1 MRFPLTCA
9 VALLCL
15 LLLPTAVLCQRT
27 TSSPRGGVSTNTE
40 AQTAPWAPTAADL
53 KFHKLPPKPGDSL
66 EDRQLQEADKEK
78 ELLKQDTTKLLK
90 LIGEIKD
97 DLDDSPAGT
106 VGSDDLKKSEEIE
119 KLAKK
124 LHKAFQSETK

>member
-1 MRFPLTCA
+1 MRFPFTGAIA
-9 VALLCL
+9 VLCL
-15 LLLPTAVLCQRT
+15 LLLPTAVLSQRT
-27 TSSPRGGVSTNTE
+27 NSSPRAGVSTNTE
-40 AQTAPWAPTAADL
+40 AQTAPWAPVAADL
-53 KFHKLPPKPGDSL
+53 KFHKLPPKPGDSV
-66 EDRQLQEADKEK
+66 EDKQLQEADKEK
-78 ELLKQDTTKLLK
+78 ELLKQDAAKLLK

>member
-1 MRFPLTCA
+1 MRLPMTC
-9 VALLCL
+9 VVVFSLLFMS
-15 LLLPTAVLCQRT
+15 AAAWSQRT
-27 TSSPRGGVSTNTE
+27 NSSPRSGVSTNTE

-53 KFHKLPPKPGDSL
+53 KFHKLPPKPGESV
-66 EDRQLQEADKEK
+66 EDQQLQAADKEK
-78 ELLKQDTTKLLK
+78 ALLKQDAARLLK
-90 LIGEIKD
+90 LIAEIKD

-124 LHKAFQSETK
+124 LHKSFQSETK

>member
-1 MRFPLTCA
+1 MRLPTTHLVVFS
-9 VALLCL
+9 L
-15 LLLPTAVLCQRT
+15 LLVSAAAWSQRT
-27 TSSPRGGVSTNTE
+27 NSSPRSGVSTNTE

-53 KFHKLPPKPGDSL
+53 KFHKLPPKTGESV
-66 EDRQLQEADKEK
+66 EDQQLQAADKEK
-78 ELLKQDTTKLLK
+78 ALLKQDAARLLK
-90 LIGEIKD
+90 LIAEIKD

-124 LHKAFQSETK
+124 LHKSFQSETK

>member
-1 MRFPLTCA
+1 MRLPTTHLVLFS
-9 VALLCL
+9 L
-15 LLLPTAVLCQRT
+15 LLVSAAARSQRT
-27 TSSPRGGVSTNTE
+27 NSSPRSGVSTNTE

-53 KFHKLPPKPGDSL
+53 KFHKLPPKPGESV
-66 EDRQLQEADKEK
+66 EDQQLQEAEKEK
-78 ELLKQDTTKLLK
+78 ALLKQDAARLLQ
-90 LIGEIKD
+90 LIAEIKD

-124 LHKAFQSETK
+124 LHKSFQSETK

>member
-1 MRFPLTCA
+1 MRLPTTHLVVFS
-9 VALLCL
+9 L
-15 LLLPTAVLCQRT
+15 LLVSAAAWSQRT
-27 TSSPRGGVSTNTE
+27 NSSPRSGVSTNTE

-53 KFHKLPPKPGDSL
+53 KFHKLPPKPGESV
-66 EDRQLQEADKEK
+66 EDQQLQEAENEK
-78 ELLKQDTTKLLK
+78 ALLKQDAARLLK
-90 LIGEIKD
+90 LIAEIKD

-119 KLAKK
+119 RLAKK

>member
-1 MRFPLTCA
+1 MRLFKTHL
-9 VALLCL
+9 VVFSL
-15 LLLPTAVLCQRT
+15 LLVSAAAWSQRT
-27 TSSPRGGVSTNTE
+27 NSSPRSGVSTNTE

-53 KFHKLPPKPGDSL
+53 KFHKLPVKPGESL
-66 EDRQLQEADKEK
+66 EDKQLQEAEKEK
-78 ELLKQDTTKLLK
+78 ALLKQDAARLLK

-106 VGSDDLKKSEEIE
+106 VGSDDLKKTEEIE

-124 LHKAFQSETK
+124 LHKSFQSETK

>member
-1 MRFPLTCA
+1 MRFPLSCA
-9 VALLCL
+9 VAGLCL
-15 LLLPTAVLCQRT
+15 LFLPTTVMCQRT
-27 TSSPRGGVSTNTE
+27 NSSPHAGVSTNTQP
-40 AQTAPWAPTAADL
+40 QTAPWAPTAADL

-78 ELLKQDTTKLLK
+78 ELLKQDTAKLLK

-106 VGSDDLKKSEEIE
+106 VGSEDLKKSEQIE

-124 LHKAFQSETK
+124 LHKAFASETK

>member
-1 MRFPLTCA
+1 MRLPTTHLVVFS
-9 VALLCL
+9 L
-15 LLLPTAVLCQRT
+15 LLVSAAAWSQRT
-27 TSSPRGGVSTNTE
+27 NSSPRSGVSTNTE

-53 KFHKLPPKPGDSL
+53 KFHKLPPKPGESL
-66 EDRQLQEADKEK
+66 EDQQLQAAEKEK
-78 ELLKQDTTKLLK
+78 ALLKQDAARLLK
-90 LIGEIKD
+90 LIAEIKD

-124 LHKAFQSETK
+124 LHKSFQSETK

>member
-1 MRFPLTCA
+1 MRLPLTCA
-9 VALLCL
+9 ATVLCL
-15 LLLPTAVLCQRT
+15 VLLPATAWPQSKPSGNRT
-27 TSSPRGGVSTNTE
+27 TTNPN
-40 AQTAPWAPTAADL
+40 ADGQTAPWAPTSSDL
-53 KFHKLPPKPGDSL
+53 KFHKTPPRPGETDM
-66 EDRQLQEADKEK
+66 DKQLQQADTEK
-78 ELLKQDTTKLLK
+78 EQLKQNAARLLK